1 MRDDRGRFLPGPDRQ
16 RHVLTT
22 AERRKGGQTAWLRFM
37 EDRPELLRWLQR
49 KIDRTARAETLV
61 AYRRRRRAG

>member
-1 MRDDRGRFLPGPDRQ
+1 MRDPLGRFLPGPDAQ
-16 RHVLTT
+16 RHTFT
-22 AERRKGGQTAWLRFM
+22 ADQRRRGGQTAWRRLM

-49 KIDRTARAETLV
+49 RINQTAHPDTLV